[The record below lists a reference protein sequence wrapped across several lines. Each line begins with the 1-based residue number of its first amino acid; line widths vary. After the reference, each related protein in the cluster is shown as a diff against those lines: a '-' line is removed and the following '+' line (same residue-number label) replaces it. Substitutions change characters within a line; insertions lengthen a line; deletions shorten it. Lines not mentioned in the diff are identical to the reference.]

1 MLHQCAIYIIKKNLL
16 KTIILYYNTTPEKKM
31 SATIVNA
38 LELNAGRDV
47 KYGKPKLNKSGGKAV
62 PIQFTGDS
70 KPLHLSTPMI
80 LTWGV
85 QEYVDEKTGAVSYS
99 MSLQFPGGDYETEE
113 GNLFLQNMKDFE
125 AKIKADAIVNSKEWL
140 NKPKVSEEVID
151 ALWTP
156 MLKYPK
162 DKATG
167 QPDYT
172 RAPTLN
178 IKLPFY
184 DGKFNCEL
192 FDAQSNVLFPNRGG
206 QTPVDIVTKGSNAAT
221 VIQSG
226 GLWFANG
233 KFGCTWRLFQAVSQA
248 KESTRGRWMGSQAS
262 VSSAPSAPQQELPGA
277 SASANSRPMEI
288 ADDSDDDGHGGDQD
302 VAQPFRSAAV
312 VDSDEEETPTPTPS
326 AEPQAKVIKKV
337 IRKAKA

>member
-1 MLHQCAIYIIKKNLL
+1 
-16 KTIILYYNTTPEKKM
+16 M

-38 LELNAGRDV
+38 LQLNAGRDV

-62 PIQFTGDS
+62 PIQHTGDS
-70 KPLHLSTPMI
+70 KPLHLSTPMM

-125 AKIKADAIVNSKEWL
+125 AKIKADAIVNCKEWL

-162 DKATG
+162 DKVSG
-167 QPDYT
+167 QPDLT

-184 DGKFNCEL
+184 DGKFNCEI
-192 FDAQSNVLFPNRGG
+192 FDAQSNVLFPSRGG
-206 QTPVDIVTKGSNAAT
+206 ETPVDFVTKGSNAAT

-233 KFGCTWRLFQAVSQA
+233 KFGCTWRLFQAVSQQKA
-248 KESTRGRWMGSQAS
+248 SARGRWLGAAS
-262 VSSAPSAPQQELPGA
+262 SVTTAPAEQQQQQT
-277 SASANSRPMEI
+277 SRPMEI
-288 ADDSDDDGHGGDQD
+288 ADDSDDDQGLGGD
-302 VAQPFRSAAV
+302 VAQPFTSAAAASSASAV

-326 AEPQAKVIKKV
+326 AEPLPKVVKKV
-337 IRKAKA
+337 VKKAAAK

>member
-1 MLHQCAIYIIKKNLL
+1 M
-16 KTIILYYNTTPEKKM
+16 M
-31 SATIVNA
+31 
-38 LELNAGRDV
+38 
-47 KYGKPKLNKSGGKAV
+47 
-62 PIQFTGDS
+62 
-70 KPLHLSTPMI
+70 

-85 QEYVDEKTGAVSYS
+85 QEYVDDKTGAVSYS

-125 AKIKADAIVNSKEWL
+125 TKIKADAIVNCKEWL

-162 DKATG
+162 DKVSG
-167 QPDYT
+167 QPDLT

-184 DGKFNCEL
+184 DGKFNCEIC
-192 FDAQSNVLFPNRGG
+192 DAQSNILFPSRGG
-206 QTPVDIVTKGSNAAT
+206 ETPVEFVTKGSNAAT

-233 KFGCTWRLFQAVSQA
+233 KFGCTWRLFQAVSQQ
-248 KESTRGRWMGSQAS
+248 KTNTRGRWLGAAS
-262 VSSAPSAPQQELPGA
+262 SVTPASSAEQQQQQQQT
-277 SASANSRPMEI
+277 SRPMEI
-288 ADDSDDDGHGGDQD
+288 ADDSDDDQRPGGSSD
-302 VAQPFRSAAV
+302 VPAPFSSAPYANASVANASVANASTSAV

-326 AEPQAKVIKKV
+326 AEPLPKVVKKV
-337 IRKAKA
+337 VKKAAAAKS

>member
-1 MLHQCAIYIIKKNLL
+1 
-16 KTIILYYNTTPEKKM
+16 M

-38 LELNAGRDV
+38 LELNASRDV

-85 QEYVDEKTGAVSYS
+85 KEYVDEKTGAVSYS

-125 AKIKADAIVNSKEWL
+125 AKIKADAIVNCKEWL

-162 DKATG
+162 DKVSG
-167 QPDYT
+167 QPDPT

-178 IKLPFY
+178 IKVPFY
-184 DGKFNCEL
+184 DGKFNNL
-192 FDAQSNVLFPNRGG
+192 DIFDVESNLLFPSPTGA
-206 QTPVDIVTKGSNAAT
+206 TPMDIVTKGSNAAT
-221 VIQSG
+221 LIQSG

-233 KFGCTWRLFQAVSQA
+233 KFGCTWRLFQAVSQQKA
-248 KESTRGRWMGSQAS
+248 STRGRWLGAAS
-262 VSSAPSAPQQELPGA
+262 SVSAPQEQQESSASTSA
-277 SASANSRPMEI
+277 SASASASSNSRPMEI
-288 ADDSDDDGHGGDQD
+288 ADDSDNEGDDGPGSNQD

-312 VDSDEEETPTPTPS
+312 VDSDEEEQTPTPTPS
-326 AEPQAKVIKKV
+326 AEPQAKIIKKV
-337 IRKAKA
+337 VRKAKA

>member
-1 MLHQCAIYIIKKNLL
+1 
-16 KTIILYYNTTPEKKM
+16 M

-38 LELNAGRDV
+38 LELNAARDM

-62 PIQFTGDS
+62 PIQHAGDN
-70 KPLHLSTPMI
+70 KPLHISTPMM

-172 RAPTLN
+172 RAPTLT

-192 FDAQSNVLFPNRGG
+192 FDAQGNVLFPSRSGE
-206 QTPVDIVTKGSNAAT
+206 TPADIVTKGSNAAT
-221 VIQSG
+221 VMQSG

-233 KFGCTWRLFQAVSQA
+233 KFGCTWRLFQAVSQQKA
-248 KESTRGRWMGSQAS
+248 STRGRWLGAAS
-262 VSSAPSAPQQELPGA
+262 SVAAPQTA
-277 SASANSRPMEI
+277 SPAANSNSRPMEI
-288 ADDSDDDGHGGDQD
+288 ADDSDEDGTTSGPGGSDD
-302 VAQPFRSAAV
+302 VAQPFHSAAT

-326 AEPQAKVIKKV
+326 SAAAEPQAKVIKKV
-337 IRKAKA
+337 VRKAKA